1 MRKLFFFLS
10 SIRFFMII
18 LALLG
23 LVSLIGVVIP
33 QDGEIEQYTQKYG
46 SVFAAVITTCGW
58 NHVFSSVGFTVAL
71 ALFCV
76 NLLFCIGNRVSILTG
91 HLIGASGAPT
101 FPFWNIGVMGSLML
115 HVSLLFLVAGGIVQH
130 YRGATL
136 VVMLTEGEKQP
147 AGTFGFDIMLHDFVI
162 SRDALGAVA
171 NYQSELE
178 LLDKGKSLSRGTT
191 KVNAPF
197 VWKGYF
203 FYQTMF
209 GHLPNVIK
217 QVSCIVTDSTD
228 DTVYAGTLPFK
239 KTVTLA
245 DSSLRVLCDQF
256 EGDFVFDIQSG
267 EVASRSREHAN
278 PAFHMVLFQND
289 SAIASHWIFLHY
301 LGSQTNFGGYAIT
314 VASYDPAFYS
324 GIQVR
329 KKVGTGFIWTGITGV
344 SLGLMLTFLFPFRRR
359 TPKAPPDSTA
369 SVPENSIAT

>member
-1 MRKLFFFLS
+1 
-10 SIRFFMII
+10 MII

-171 NYQSELE
+171 NYRSELE
-178 LLDKGKSLSRGTT
+178 LLDKQGKSLSRGTT

-197 VWKGYF
+197 VWKSYF

-209 GHLPNVIK
+209 GNLPDVIK
-217 QVSCIVTDSTD
+217 QLSYIVTDSTD
-228 DTVYAGTLPFK
+228 DTVYAGTLPFQ

-245 DSSLRVLCDQF
+245 DSSLRLLCDRF
-256 EGDFVFDIQSG
+256 EGDFVIDIQSG